1 MKKTTEEILKIVSD
15 FKGKFNG
22 AFNIREDGQCAGRQ
36 SSENIKIEPKDDA
49 PGINIIIVYLH
60 KMIKKLLKM
69 KLYIFLPVSQKG
81 M

>member
-36 SSENIKIEPKDDA
+36 
-49 PGINIIIVYLH
+49 Y
-60 KMIKKLLKM
+60 
-69 KLYIFLPVSQKG
+69 
-81 M
+81 